1 MNVEIIWKVFEA
13 ELKDEVPLRLTDS
26 QSFRLGIEPLPGA
39 HDQILLIIYNYS

>member
-13 ELKDEVPLRLTDS
+13 ELKDEVPLQLTDS
-26 QSFRLGIEPLPGA
+26 QSFHLGIEPLPGT